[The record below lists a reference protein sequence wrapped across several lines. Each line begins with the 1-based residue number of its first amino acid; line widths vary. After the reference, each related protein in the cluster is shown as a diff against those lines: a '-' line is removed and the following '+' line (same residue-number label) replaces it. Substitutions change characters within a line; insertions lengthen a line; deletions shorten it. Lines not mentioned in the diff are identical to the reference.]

1 MMIKRYI
8 LGFLLHLA
16 NRDVDLITKD
26 KFYPIKNR
34 ILLKYGTRVGEE
46 IQHIRK
52 ECHSCDATGIYRS
65 EYKPKETCWSCDGT
79 GIYEQYW
86 TRLDKYK
93 LGKWYFHNPTKRQ
106 YEYEPLFEGVALPVI
121 KGYIH
126 HDRPKYR
133 LGREAML
140 WLFLIYDRPAYK
152 KMLGSV
158 GYCGN
163 IRTPLVLIHSIAFKI
178 KQFDWE
184 DFKDELKTKFKP
196 KQKPTVYESEDWL
209 PF

>member
-1 MMIKRYI
+1 MIIRKYI
-8 LGFLLHLA
+8 LGFLLNLA
-16 NRDVDLITKD
+16 NRDADMITKD

-52 ECHSCDATGIYRS
+52 ECY
-65 EYKPKETCWSCDGT
+65 SCDGT
-79 GIYEQYW
+79 GVFRCEWKPKESCWSCGGTGVYEQYW

-140 WLFLIYDRPAYK
+140 WLFLMYDRSAYK

-163 IRTPLVLIHSIAFKI
+163 IRTPLVLIHSVAFKI

-196 KQKPTVYESEDWL
+196 KQKPTVYESEEL